1 LQGRRWLRVASYNG
15 LAIALGLVLGLV
27 VVAVGGGNV
36 VQALKVFFVE
46 PVSTTTNI
54 GEVLVRFIALYT
66 IGLGVGL
73 ALKAG
78 LWNVGG
84 EGQFVI
90 GEVMAFVGVIYI
102 GGIPAS
108 LHIPLILLLGT
119 AGGLLW
125 IIVPTVLRT
134 KFGANEIVITLLF
147 NIVATFVGLYA
158 LNGPIR
164 GRTQSFGF
172 PLTDLIPASLALPLV
187 IPGTRLS
194 VALFV
199 TLGIAVVLYLLVE
212 RTALGLRLSTVG
224 ESTETARYAGINVT
238 KIFVFVMLVAGSLAG
253 LAGAMHATG
262 VLGFLDPGEL
272 QPGFGYLAIIV
283 ALLGRKNMLGI
294 GIASLLFGYV
304 IIGAQ
309 DMAQAVPA
317 QSGMVFAMEGAM
329 LTGVSLASY
338 LLTRRGG
345 T

>member
-15 LAIALGLVLGLV
+15 LAIALGLILGLI

-36 VQALKVFFVE
+36 VQALRVFFVA
-46 PVSTTTNI
+46 PISTTTNA

-66 IGLGVGL
+66 IGLGIGL

-90 GEVMAFVGVIYI
+90 GQIMAFAGVVYI
-102 GGIPAS
+102 GGIPPS
-108 LHIPLILLLGT
+108 LHILLILLLGA

-125 IIVPTVLRT
+125 IVVPTILRT
-134 KFGANEIVITLLF
+134 RFGANEIVITLLF

-172 PLTDLIPASLALPLV
+172 PLTDLIPQNLALPLL

-194 VALFV
+194 IALII
-199 TLGIAVVLYLLVE
+199 TLGIALVMYLLVE

-224 ESTETARYAGINVT
+224 ESVETARYAGINVT
-238 KIFVFVMLVAGSLAG
+238 RIFVLVMLVAGALAG

-283 ALLGRKNMLGI
+283 AILGRKNLFGI

-338 LLTRRGG
+338 LLTRRGNP
-345 T
+345 

>member
-1 LQGRRWLRVASYNG
+1 LEGRGWLRVASYNG
-15 LAIALGLVLGLV
+15 LAIALGLVLGLI

-36 VQALKVFFVE
+36 IFALKTFFIS
-46 PVSTTTNI
+46 PISTGTNI
-54 GEVLVRFIALYT
+54 AEVLVRFVALYT
-66 IGLGVGL
+66 VGLGIGL

-84 EGQFVI
+84 EGQFVV
-90 GEVMAFVGVIYI
+90 GEIMAFVGVIYI
-102 GGIPAS
+102 GGIPPA
-108 LHIPLILLLGT
+108 LHIFLILLLGA

-125 IIVPTVLRT
+125 ISVPTILRT

-172 PLTDLIPASLALPLV
+172 PLTDLIPPNLALPLLV
-187 IPGTRLS
+187 PGTRLS
-194 VALFV
+194 IALFI
-199 TLGIAVVLYLLVE
+199 TLGVAVIMYLLVE

-224 ESTETARYAGINVT
+224 ESTETARYAGINVNRV
-238 KIFVFVMLVAGSLAG
+238 FVLVMLVAGTLAG

-262 VLGFLDPGEL
+262 VLGFLDTGEL

-309 DMAQAVPA
+309 AMAQVVPA
-317 QSGMVFAMEGAM
+317 QSGVVFAMEGAM
-329 LTGVSLASY
+329 LMGVSLASY
-338 LLTRRGG
+338 LLARRGSP
-345 T
+345 